1 MKLLYLKRV
10 TRVHTATEN
19 FVNLWFRSQNCLTI
33 MHYLDNLSPVMFFSG
48 KFSVLFFDG
57 RGGCR
62 AEFAILL
69 LQASLSILLFLLHNL
84 SIKENIATGKNLH
97 AMSFFFSGQI

>member
-1 MKLLYLKRV
+1 
-10 TRVHTATEN
+10 
-19 FVNLWFRSQNCLTI
+19 
-33 MHYLDNLSPVMFFSG
+33 MHYLGNLSPVMFFSG
-48 KFSVLFFDG
+48 KFSVLFLDG

-84 SIKENIATGKNLH
+84 SIKDNIATGKNLH
-97 AMSFFFSGQI
+97 AMIFFFQVRSKIALNALVCVTLTK